1 MIKYSL
7 QNECLENIEAFSDEQ
22 MNREMAVIESVLEIY
37 DKTILMME
45 LSNSDVDIPDC
56 SMFMESTFFQ
66 EAPTENPQPTN
77 GGEGG
82 EVGQSAPADQD
93 GQQQNSTQNND
104 NQNNN
109 NNTQKTPPTEAER
122 KKYNSEHQ
130 FRQMNKKGNIENMF
144 ISIIAFIPRLFGFLI
159 QSIVKLF
166 KKIGNKKA
174 DNAINNTDK
183 NLSNLSDEQKSEL
196 AAEISKQQSSDTSG
210 APSTDSQ
217 GQNNPSQQPQ
227 NNPSQQP
234 QNNPQ
239 NNPTPKNIG
248 DLDVVSGTYTWWDQ
262 SIGNFLENCKKAL
275 ESINFS
281 DPKKFINNSG
291 EAIKQLSEI
300 VNSYLQNP
308 TQTAKT
314 FKFQNLSGSTL
325 VKSKNFIIQKLEEV
339 KTLAESK
346 SKESEEM
353 KLPFIK
359 KGDEKRYLESA
370 KNSVQQLKSIIQQL
384 SGFTTTFWIGV
395 ERAARNALAVENLIN
410 SQQQPQPQIQNNP
423 SQQSSQTGQ
432 PQIQQPQ
439 LGGEN
444 NGEQNQNNQ
453 SNAG

>member
-66 EAPTENPQPTN
+66 EDETPPAENSQPQPQT
-77 GGEGG
+77 GGEGD
-82 EVGQSAPADQD
+82 EPTPPAQND
-93 GQQQNSTQNND
+93 QQQNNGQTE
-104 NQNNN
+104 

-122 KKYNSEHQ
+122 KKYNSQHQ

-217 GQNNPSQQPQ
+217 GQ

-353 KLPFIK
+353 KLPKLQFIG

-370 KNSVQQLKSIIQQL
+370 KNSVKQLKSIIQQL

-410 SQQQPQPQIQNNP
+410 GQQQPQTQNNP

-432 PQIQQPQ
+432 SQIQQPQ

-444 NGEQNQNNQ
+444 DEGQNQINQ
-453 SNAG
+453 PNA